1 MEDGGKVNF
10 ITRQEFFPLVM
21 LKKLDDHELN
31 MDFELEH

>member
-10 ITRQEFFPLVM
+10 IIRQEFFPLVM

-31 MDFELEH
+31 MDCELEH